1 MEYES
6 TKLIIEGIAIVV
18 LYIITMIVLIAV
30 KKEAWI
36 QEYPAKVREVYLAGR
51 QEGTED
57 RQTKEK
63 YFGRLFV
70 KKIIALVI
78 YVAVMLVLAMTVE
91 YTEIFLTES
100 FLGLFIIWP
109 AVTLAEALFL
119 DVLFIGHCKKIRLP
133 GTESLKEEYKGIYK
147 KALKDIGIGLAF
159 GVIVYWI
166 LFCINMAVLGFKLYE
181 TKQEIAVL
189 EKELEEIRNGKYRGN
204 QAGGTSESNE
214 EPYDWDAAFAEMEES
229 ANELNEIADQFAEIV
244 DKLQCVVEYKEENED
259 AAHIN
264 DGRVIV
270 RERPVFAGES
280 LWSIAQKVYGDPYKW
295 TDIYE
300 ANRTLLGDNP
310 SLLYRNQFLTIP
322 DNGADDYTGYDYCY
336 NEVVKETGEWEGL
349 TEYIAPDCGYEVQN
363 CIFYY
368 NLPEG
373 NGESIRVCYPKLISL
388 NGKDVTAIN
397 EGIRQRALIN
407 ADNLLMNRNE
417 ELAHR
422 LATREEYCLE
432 YTQDQTNYIITY
444 LDENTISVVFQ
455 DYLFEGSIYAEYL
468 ELRSYVADIN
478 TGRRYKSTGLLTG
491 LEDGKLAE
499 AVHKEIL
506 AFYEKEEK
514 EFQTWAFTEIMTP
527 ELINETLQ
535 TGVSVE
541 GRYYSD
547 VYLTPDGVG
556 IAFTYRMNK
565 KVEGNEYAKILRG
578 WKAITIPREEAQ
590 EYLTDALVWGHLK

>member
-6 TKLIIEGIAIVV
+6 TKLIIEGITIVV

-36 QEYPAKVREVYLAGR
+36 HEYPDKVREAYRAGR
-51 QEGTED
+51 QEDAEN

-63 YFGRLFV
+63 YFGRLFI

-78 YVAVMLVLAMTVE
+78 YAVVMLVFAMTVE
-91 YTEIFLTES
+91 YTEIFLTEN

-109 AVTLAEALFL
+109 AVTLAEAIFL
-119 DVLFIGHCKKIRLP
+119 DVLFIGHCKKMRLP
-133 GTESLKEEYKGIYK
+133 GTETLKEEYKGIYK

-159 GVIVYWI
+159 GVIVYWV
-166 LFCINMAVLGFKLYE
+166 LFCINMVVLQVKVYE

-189 EKELEEIRNGKYRGN
+189 EKELEELRSGSSNKDD
-204 QAGGTSESNE
+204 SEYDLWE
-214 EPYDWDAAFAEMEES
+214 EPAESTYWDEQMEQLEES
-229 ANELNEIADQFAEIV
+229 SNELNEIADQFAQIV
-244 DKLQCVVEYKEENED
+244 ENIQQVVEYKEENVD
-259 AAHIN
+259 AEHLN

-322 DNGADDYTGYDYCY
+322 DNEADDYTGYDYCY
-336 NEVVKETGEWEGL
+336 DEVVRGTGDWEGL

-368 NLPEG
+368 NIPESD
-373 NGESIRVCYPKLISL
+373 GESFRICYPKLISL
-388 NGKDVTAIN
+388 DGKDMTAVN

-407 ADNLLMNRNE
+407 ADYLLMNRNE
-417 ELAHR
+417 ELAHN
-422 LATREEYCLE
+422 LATDERYSLE
-432 YTQDQTNYIITY
+432 WTQDQVNYVITY
-444 LDENTISVVFQ
+444 LDEDTISVVFQ
-455 DYLFEGSIYAEYL
+455 DYVFEGSIYAEYL
-468 ELRSYVADIN
+468 ELRSFVADIN
-478 TGRRYKSTGLLTG
+478 TGKRYKTTELLTG
-491 LEDGKLAE
+491 LEDGKLASRVNE
-499 AVHKEIL
+499 EIL

-514 EFQTWAFTEIMTP
+514 EFQTWAFTEVMTP

-535 TGVSVE
+535 TGLIVD
-541 GRYYSD
+541 GRYYSN

-556 IAFTYRMNK
+556 IGFTYRMNK
-565 KVEGNEYAKILRG
+565 EVNGYSKILRG
-578 WKAITIPREEAQ
+578 WKAITIPKEEAQ
-590 EYLTDALVWGHLK
+590 EYLTDAPVWGE

>member
-36 QEYPAKVREVYLAGR
+36 HEYPDKVREAYREGR
-51 QEGTED
+51 QEDAEN

-63 YFGRLFV
+63 YFGRLFI

-78 YVAVMLVLAMTVE
+78 YVAVMLIFAMTVE
-91 YTEIFLTES
+91 YTEIFLTEN
-100 FLGLFIIWP
+100 FLGLYIIWP
-109 AVTLAEALFL
+109 AVTLAEAIFL
-119 DVLFIGHCKKIRLP
+119 DVLFVGHCKKMRLP
-133 GTESLKEEYKGIYK
+133 GTETLKEEYKGIYK

-159 GVIVYWI
+159 GVIVYWV
-166 LFCINMAVLGFKLYE
+166 LFCINMAVLGFKIHE

-204 QAGGTSESNE
+204 QAGGSSDSNE

-229 ANELNEIADQFAEIV
+229 ANELNEIADQFARIV
-244 DKLQCVVEYKEENED
+244 ENIQQVVEYKEENVD
-259 AAHIN
+259 AEHLN
-264 DGRVIV
+264 DGRVIN

-336 NEVVKETGEWEGL
+336 DEVVRGTGDWEGL

-368 NLPEG
+368 NIPES
-373 NGESIRVCYPKLISL
+373 NGESFRICYPKLISL
-388 NGKDVTAIN
+388 DGKDMTAVN

-407 ADNLLMNRNE
+407 ADYLLMNRDE
-417 ELAHR
+417 ELAHN
-422 LATREEYCLE
+422 LATDERYSLE
-432 YTQDQTNYIITY
+432 WTQDQVNYVITY
-444 LDENTISVVFQ
+444 LDEDTISVVFQ
-455 DYLFEGSIYAEYL
+455 YYVFEGSIYAEYL
-468 ELRSYVADIN
+468 QLRSYVADIN
-478 TGRRYKSTGLLTG
+478 TGKRYKTTELLTG

-499 AVHKEIL
+499 CVNEEII

-514 EFQTWAFTEIMTP
+514 EFQTWAFTEVMTP

-535 TGVSVE
+535 TGLIVD
-541 GRYYSD
+541 GRYYSN

-556 IAFTYRMNK
+556 IGFTYRMNK
-565 KVEGNEYAKILRG
+565 EVNGYSKILRG
-578 WKAITIPREEAQ
+578 WKAITIPREDVQ
-590 EYLTDALVWGHLK
+590 EYLTDAPVWRQ